1 MILGVDP
8 YFVKEETEAKGELLT
23 GLYFQ
28 DCLVVVKIVKII
40 YPESLNLKTGTYL
53 IDLFCFRIYGQC
65 V

>member
-1 MILGVDP
+1 M
-8 YFVKEETEAKGELLT
+8 KEETEAKGELLT